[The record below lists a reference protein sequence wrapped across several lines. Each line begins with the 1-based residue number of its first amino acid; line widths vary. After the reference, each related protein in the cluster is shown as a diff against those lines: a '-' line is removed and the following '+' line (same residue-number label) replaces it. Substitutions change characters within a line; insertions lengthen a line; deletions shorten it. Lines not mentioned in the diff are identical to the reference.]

1 MSYCFGFKKLKCL
14 VFKNLRFS
22 GSSAK
27 FSKFDTI
34 SENLVLTFAQNL

>member
-1 MSYCFGFKKLKCL
+1 MSYCLGFKKLKCL
-14 VFKNLRFS
+14 IFKNLCFS
-22 GSSAK
+22 RSSAK